1 MIINTCSPFEC
12 QARTWQAV
20 VNAIEARENEINGG
34 DDDGDIDLDT
44 PAEARPNQR
53 DVLKAVS
60 TIGRY
65 IDDMNDPFARKMEE
79 LLGSFNRQLRLE
91 ETRSMKNTVLTDF
104 FQRV

>member
-1 MIINTCSPFEC
+1 
-12 QARTWQAV
+12 V

-65 IDDMNDPFARKMEE
+65 IDDMNDPMMC
-79 LLGSFNRQLRLE
+79 LLDVQTVRSLR
-91 ETRSMKNTVLTDF
+91 
-104 FQRV
+104 